1 MRQIKL
7 FTLLLILILGSVSF
21 YSCSNGS
28 SKNDSQKEKY
38 QPSILDSD
46 RIIKCYYLGGTA
58 EDILLGVQRAM
69 PFGNILVSQ
78 NGIIKAVQTQYSN
91 KEIVWSEIVYFSIN
105 DDYRQFKCKITGKTF
120 NNCADITYK
129 DKESLLEHDKN
140 IRIFWN

>member
-1 MRQIKL
+1 MKHIKL
-7 FTLLLILILGSVSF
+7 FILLIIPIISGMFF

-28 SKNDSQKEKY
+28 SKNNSQKEKY

-58 EDILLGVQRAM
+58 DDILLGVQRAM

-78 NGIIKAVQTQYSN
+78 NGIIKAVQIQYSN
-91 KEIVWSEIVYFSIN
+91 EKIVWSEIVYFSIN

-129 DKESLLEHDKN
+129 DKEGLEHDKN